1 MKLIPSKLSDAF
13 LVEPKVFEDA
23 RGFFMES
30 YSRRAFEE
38 HRIDITFVQD
48 NHSLSR
54 AQGVLRGLHF
64 QRPPHAQC
72 KLLRVTRGAVYDV
85 IVDLRKDSP
94 TFGAWEGFELSEEN
108 HRMLLVPKGF
118 AHGFCTVRP
127 DTEVM
132 YKVDEFYMPALD
144 AGILWNDPE
153 IGIRWPVE
161 SPVLSEKDRKLPRM
175 AEIETPF

>member
-38 HRIDITFVQD
+38 HGIDITFVQD

-94 TFGAWEGFELSEEN
+94 TFGAWEGFELCEEN

>member
-38 HRIDITFVQD
+38 HGIDITFVQD

-161 SPVLSEKDRKLPRM
+161 SPVLSEKDRKLLRM

>member
-38 HRIDITFVQD
+38 HGIDITFVQD

-144 AGILWNDPE
+144 SGILWNDPE

-161 SPVLSEKDRKLPRM
+161 SPVLSEKDRKLLRM

>member
-38 HRIDITFVQD
+38 HGIDITFVQD

-85 IVDLRKDSP
+85 IVDLRKDSA

-108 HRMLLVPKGF
+108 RRMLLVPKGF

-132 YKVDEFYMPALD
+132 YKVDEFYMPAHD
-144 AGILWNDPE
+144 SGILWNDPE